1 MKRQYVKDLKPGVPI
16 DDIFFVA
23 RRDIKERRDG
33 VPFLTFDL
41 QDKTGN
47 VAGIMWDRVEDAI
60 SCVEPGGFFRIQGKL
75 GNYQGRPQLTVSVI
89 YPADPKEID
98 RDDFLRATERDRSEM
113 MSELQGYI
121 EAVENTH
128 LSKLLA
134 AFFDDQE
141 FTDQFVMAPAAVQ
154 VHHAY
159 LGGLLE
165 HTVMMARLA
174 DKIPTIYTEVDRD
187 LLMTGIILHDV
198 GKTAEYVYE
207 SVLDHTYDGRLLG
220 HIVIGYEMVRDK
232 IGRIPGFPQELARM
246 LLHIVLSHHG
256 QMEFGSP
263 KTPKFVEALIVHF
276 LDNLDARVA
285 MFRETIQKNPGTK
298 WTDYNQFLETNI
310 YIRDKS
316 N

>member
-16 DDIFFVA
+16 DDIFFVT

-33 VPFLTFDL
+33 APFLTFDL
-41 QDKTGN
+41 MDKTGN

-113 MSELQGYI
+113 MSELRGYI

-134 AFFDDQE
+134 AFFDDRE

-174 DKIPTIYTEVDRD
+174 DKIPAIYTEVDRD

-232 IGRIPGFPQELARM
+232 IGRIPGFPKELARM

-298 WTDYNQFLETNI
+298 WTDYHQFLETNI